1 MKENDVGKILKEIT
15 EQHSE
20 KIKNN
25 ESFAQLLNKISQ
37 ENDKKNEIL
46 EKLANASKMNYE
58 YSKGNMDYAVTL
70 KSIIMNVDTRLS
82 ALEIA
87 TAHIEKD
94 NEKWMKLVDNLQQ
107 QIDTMAYDIYVD
119 EKDKKDE

>member
-1 MKENDVGKILKEIT
+1 MKENNGRKVLKEIT

-37 ENDKKNEIL
+37 ENDKKNKIL
-46 EKLANASKMNYE
+46 EELANASKMNYE

-70 KSIIMNVDTRLS
+70 KSMIMNVDTRLS